1 MITFKNGTSFE
12 TEAIFQGTG
21 RYQGAERSFIEI
33 RVNAD
38 TISFENLREIYM
50 NEDALSEIT
59 ITDDAGSKMLLT
71 DYTIRAQISEM
82 KSQSGDKEIT
92 LLTMKIAQKTQVEI
106 EQAKQAQEI
115 DEVKS
120 LLEINA

>member
-21 RYQGAERSFIEI
+21 RYQGAERSFIEV
-33 RVNAD
+33 RVNGD
-38 TISFENLREIYM
+38 TVSFDDLRKIYTD
-50 NEDALSEIT
+50 EDALSEIT
-59 ITDDAGSKMLLT
+59 ITDEAGSKILLT

-82 KSQSGDKEIT
+82 KSQKDDKEVT

-106 EQAKQAQEI
+106 EQAKQAQEL

-120 LLEINA
+120 LLENNG

>member
-21 RYQGAERSFIEI
+21 RYQGAERSFIEV
-33 RVNAD
+33 RVNGD
-38 TISFENLREIYM
+38 TVSFDDLRKIYTD
-50 NEDALSEIT
+50 EDALSEIT
-59 ITDDAGSKMLLT
+59 ITDEAGSKILLT

-82 KSQSGDKEIT
+82 KSQKDDKEVT

-120 LLEINA
+120 LLESNA